1 MGNTAVILQ
10 KPEMKDKLKITPEII
25 VSAESP
31 AVVPKNI
38 KEIDIEKDGN
48 LLSPRYRT
56 RSDSIDPF
64 THDLKPGCLNVIQ
77 IIFMSITIAPLRLM
91 SIFTLLFIG
100 KPTLIKGGSLNSIDF
115 GN

>member
-1 MGNTAVILQ
+1 MLQ
-10 KPEMKDKLKITPEII
+10 KPEMKEELKIAPEVI

-31 AVVPKNI
+31 AVPPKDIN
-38 KEIDIEKDGN
+38 KIDNEKDAN
-48 LLSPRYRT
+48 LLSNRT

-100 KPTLIKGGSLNSIDF
+100 KPTLIKGGSLNSTDL